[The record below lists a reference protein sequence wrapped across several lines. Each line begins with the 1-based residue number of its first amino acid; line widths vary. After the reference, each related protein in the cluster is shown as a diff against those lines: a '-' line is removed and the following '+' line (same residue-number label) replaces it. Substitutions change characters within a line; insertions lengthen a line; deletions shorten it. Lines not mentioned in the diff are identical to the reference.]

1 MDQTLRYKIG
11 APSSSMIDSRTADP
25 ATLTTALD
33 QVEWEV
39 FHPVYCMVCDTEVSV
54 FEPPTEVFHFHNVLA
69 SY

>member
-1 MDQTLRYKIG
+1 
-11 APSSSMIDSRTADP
+11 MIDSRTADP